1 MIRYNLYK
9 NLNNLNNVS
18 EMCYFFTTLINQ
30 ISINNFI
37 KFYNKGLV
45 DTTLHYAKND
55 FNEPKKIIYVLELL
69 NLFLFEG
76 ELLEKEYS
84 QKNVIKEKCEFFG
97 LKEILKKYENSKDSN
112 LSELVEN
119 MLQKYFDE

>member
-1 MIRYNLYK
+1 MFSLC
-9 NLNNLNNVS
+9 LVS
-18 EMCYFFTTLINQ
+18 IGSPASTFSSCSSLIVMTL
-30 ISINNFI
+30 
-37 KFYNKGLV
+37 
-45 DTTLHYAKND
+45 D
-55 FNEPKKIIYVLELL
+55 VLELL